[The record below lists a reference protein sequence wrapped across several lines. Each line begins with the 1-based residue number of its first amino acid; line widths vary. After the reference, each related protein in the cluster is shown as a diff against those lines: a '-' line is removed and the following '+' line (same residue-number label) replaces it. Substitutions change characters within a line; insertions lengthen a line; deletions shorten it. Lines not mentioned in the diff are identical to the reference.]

1 MNEAQRE
8 LLHGFLAN
16 CRTLKKSRFATVFAR
31 LDAGGC
37 GGWGD
42 DEQTYMME
50 MKSKDEII
58 KEFLASANV
67 NTLDE
72 LDVFWGWLSFM
83 G

>member
-1 MNEAQRE
+1 M
-8 LLHGFLAN
+8 
-16 CRTLKKSRFATVFAR
+16 VFAR

-37 GGWGD
+37 GGWGGD

-58 KEFLASANV
+58 KEFLASAKV

-83 G
+83 S

>member
-1 MNEAQRE
+1 M
-8 LLHGFLAN
+8 
-16 CRTLKKSRFATVFAR
+16 VFAR
-31 LDAGGC
+31 LDAVGC

-58 KEFLASANV
+58 KEFIASAKV

-72 LDVFWGWLSFM
+72 LDVFWG

>member
-1 MNEAQRE
+1 ME
-8 LLHGFLAN
+8 LLHGFLAK
-16 CRTLKKSRFATVFAR
+16 CRTLKNSLFAMVFAR
-31 LDAGGC
+31 LDAVGC
-37 GGWGD
+37 GRWGD

-58 KEFLASANV
+58 KEFIASAKV

-72 LDVFWGWLSFM
+72 LDVFWG

>member
-1 MNEAQRE
+1 M
-8 LLHGFLAN
+8 G
-16 CRTLKKSRFATVFAR
+16 
-31 LDAGGC
+31 
-37 GGWGD
+37 GD

-72 LDVFWGWLSFM
+72 LDVFLGWLSFM